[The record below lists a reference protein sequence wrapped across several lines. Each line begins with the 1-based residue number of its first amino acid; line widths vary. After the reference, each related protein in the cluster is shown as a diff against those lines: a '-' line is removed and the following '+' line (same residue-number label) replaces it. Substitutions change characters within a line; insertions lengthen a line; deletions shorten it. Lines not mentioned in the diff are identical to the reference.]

1 MNTLTDNAIMHRVKT
16 GDLEKMGLLFE
27 RHHRPLYGFLFHMTY
42 NREGSEDMVQT
53 VFYKMLKYRNT
64 FTGDGE
70 FVAWMY
76 QIARNVLKDS
86 FKKKPQ
92 QALHYDVEAFADKL
106 AGGISADEQLETKQT
121 RTELYGAM
129 GNLSSDYREVL
140 IMSRLQELKHQEI
153 AQILQITEGAVKV
166 RVHRAMQELKGVY
179 LKMKR

>member
-1 MNTLTDNAIMHRVKT
+1 MNTLTDNAIMHRIKT

-53 VFYKMLKYRNT
+53 VFYKMLKYRHT

-86 FKKKPQ
+86 YKKRPQ
-92 QALHYDVEAFADKL
+92 QGQHYNVEEFADKI
-106 AGGISADEQLETKQT
+106 AGGALADGLIETKQT

-129 GNLSSDYREVL
+129 QNLSSDYREVL

-153 AQILQITEGAVKV
+153 ARILQITEGAVKV
-166 RVHRAMQELKGVY
+166 KVHRAMQELKGIY